1 MPSRSARSTL
11 MLFQVSESNSIARHP
26 HARTSM
32 PLPPEESTDHV
43 EPSNRMCLIGPIL
56 VCARNL
62 LLLADADRRIV
73 FQEITPA
80 TIDVA
85 RSLLRS
91 GIDLELPDA
100 AITTLARL

>member
-1 MPSRSARSTL
+1 MPCGSARSTL

-26 HARTSM
+26 HARM
-32 PLPPEESTDHV
+32 PLPPQESTDHV
-43 EPSNRMCLIGPIL
+43 ESSNRMCLIGPIL

-62 LLLADADRRIV
+62 LLFADADRRAV

-100 AITTLARL
+100 AITTLA